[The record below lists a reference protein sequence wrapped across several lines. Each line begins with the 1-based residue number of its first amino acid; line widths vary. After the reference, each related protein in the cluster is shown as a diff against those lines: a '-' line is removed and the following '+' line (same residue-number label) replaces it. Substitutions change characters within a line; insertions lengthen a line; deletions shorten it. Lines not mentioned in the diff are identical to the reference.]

1 MKRKVREVEWI
12 YDVRKKRNED
22 EIKMMKREKKMIW
35 NFGIKKNYHSLLVEI
50 FEVIGRKI
58 FWIKTFCEAKVIKK
72 KINGTNFYF
81 KMSFFISLFSLLFFF
96 VFSVYELVFVKIEFT
111 NLTL

>member
-1 MKRKVREVEWI
+1 
-12 YDVRKKRNED
+12 
-22 EIKMMKREKKMIW
+22 MKREKKMIW
-35 NFGIKKNYHSLLVEI
+35 NFGIKKNYHSLLVEN
-50 FEVIGRKI
+50 FWSDRKKD
-58 FWIKTFCEAKVIKK
+58 FLNQDVLWGKSNKK

-96 VFSVYELVFVKIEFT
+96 VFSVYELVFVKIEFA